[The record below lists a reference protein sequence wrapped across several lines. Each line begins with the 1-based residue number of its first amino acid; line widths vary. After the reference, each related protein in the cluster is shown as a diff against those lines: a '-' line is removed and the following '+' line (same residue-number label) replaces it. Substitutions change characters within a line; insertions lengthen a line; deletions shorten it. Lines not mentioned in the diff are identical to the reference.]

1 MKQKPLLSVLLPL
14 YNEPVVLA
22 QQAVDSILNQSYQN
36 LEIILLL
43 DNPQNDA
50 LRGLL
55 NNYLKQDPRIKI
67 HVNET
72 NLGLP
77 ETLNKGIDLS
87 SGDYIARM
95 DGDDISLPTRME
107 SQLNF
112 LLAHPKVDL
121 VASNS
126 YVINEEGK
134 VIGEYHKLLT
144 DFSQKIML
152 RYANINMIHPT
163 WFGKGEL
170 FKKCH
175 YRNFMHCE
183 DYDFMARAYAMGAN
197 FYNLNDKL
205 LYYRVQQ
212 TSCSS
217 ISRKYAYEQYQN
229 TLKVRRQLNDFLSK
243 KVTSYPDLPTLVYD
257 LADKQKYQSTIS
269 LLNQLR
275 EAFFKN
281 KLWSCL
287 KLGIKIMQID
297 SRPLTSRFR
306 VLILSRM
313 LFAFEKLRL
322 IR

>member
-1 MKQKPLLSVLLPL
+1 MNSKPLISVLLPL
-14 YNEPVVLA
+14 YNEPVAFA
-22 QQAVDSILNQSYQN
+22 QQAIDSILNQTYQR

-43 DNPQNDA
+43 DNPQNDD
-50 LRGLL
+50 LRRLL

-67 HVNET
+67 HVNER

-77 ETLNKGIDLS
+77 DTLNKGIDLS

-95 DGDDISLPTRME
+95 DGDDISLPIRME

-112 LLAHPKVDL
+112 LLAHPEIDL

-144 DFSQKIML
+144 DFSQKLML

-163 WFGKGEL
+163 WFGKSEL
-170 FKKCH
+170 FRKCR

-183 DYDFMARAYAMGAN
+183 DYDFMARAYAIGAN
-197 FYNLNDKL
+197 FYNLDEKL

-217 ISRKYAYEQYQN
+217 ISRKFAYEQYQN
-229 TLKVRRQLNDFLSK
+229 TLKVRKQLNDFLSK
-243 KVTSYPDLPTLVYD
+243 KVTSYPDLPTLTYD
-257 LADKQKYQSTIS
+257 LADKQKYQSTIF

-275 EAFFKN
+275 EAFFQN
-281 KLWSCL
+281 KLWLCL
-287 KLGIKIMQID
+287 KLGIKIMRID
-297 SRPLTSRFR
+297 SRPLTSRLR
-306 VLILSRM
+306 VLILSRT
-313 LFAFEKLRL
+313 LFTLEKLRL

>member
-1 MKQKPLLSVLLPL
+1 MNSKPLISVLLPL
-14 YNEPVVLA
+14 YNEPVAFA
-22 QQAVDSILNQSYQN
+22 QQAIDSILNQTYQR

-43 DNPQNDA
+43 DNPQNDD
-50 LRGLL
+50 LRRLL
-55 NNYLKQDPRIKI
+55 NNYLKQDSRIKI
-67 HVNET
+67 HVNER

-77 ETLNKGIDLS
+77 DTLNKGIDLS

-95 DGDDISLPTRME
+95 DGDDISLPIRME

-112 LLAHPKVDL
+112 LLAHPEIDL

-144 DFSQKIML
+144 DFSQKLML

-163 WFGKGEL
+163 WFGKSEL
-170 FKKCH
+170 FRKCH

-197 FYNLNDKL
+197 FCNMDEKL
-205 LYYRVQQ
+205 FYCRVQQ
-212 TSCSS
+212 ISCRS
-217 ISRKYAYEQYQN
+217 ISRKYAYEQYMN
-229 TLKVRRQLNDFLSK
+229 TLKVRKQLNDFLSK